1 MKLLR
6 LGAGAKKCQ
15 ILLFGLGLI
24 GGAIDRSLRF
34 RFHGN
39 GEMLPYDWQDADQ
52 RCAQRSA
59 IWAALERNGR
69 GDRIVLIWAGGR
81 SGFGSTV
88 EDMEGE
94 TGLVD
99 ELVTFACR
107 TKARFPGS
115 AIEFHLLSS
124 AGGLFE
130 GQTHCGA
137 SSLPHPLRPYGE
149 GKMAQEIILFRAEEL
164 DGRHIYR
171 PSSVYGVT
179 GSRRVGLVA
188 ALIGNALTGATTH
201 IFGDPGTLRD
211 YVLADDIGRFVAG
224 RVSIAEHR
232 QVCVH
237 LLATGRPA
245 AVHEIIELVEHCIDA
260 PLRLR
265 FDPHPTNTRN
275 MSFLASALPKGWAST
290 PLATGVAH
298 TAILIRSQLR

>member
-6 LGAGAKKCQ
+6 LCAGTQKCQ

-24 GGAIDRSLRF
+24 GSAIDRSLCL
-34 RFHGN
+34 RFHGK
-39 GEMLPYDWQDADQ
+39 GEIRPYDWQDADLRCVQ
-52 RCAQRSA
+52 RGA
-59 IWAALERNGR
+59 IREALESDGGGGR
-69 GDRIVLIWAGGR
+69 IILVWAGGR

-94 TGLVD
+94 TLLVN

-107 TKARFPGS
+107 IKERFRDS
-115 AIEFHLLSS
+115 AVEFHLLSS

-130 GQTHCGA
+130 GQTHCSA
-137 SSLPHPLRPYGE
+137 SSRPRPMRPYGE
-149 GKMAQEIILFRAEEL
+149 GKMAQERILFRAREL

-188 ALIGNALTGATTH
+188 ALIGNGLTGATTH
-201 IFGDPGTLRD
+201 IFGNPGTLRD
-211 YVLADDIGRFVAG
+211 YVLADDVGRFVAG
-224 RVSIAEHR
+224 RIAIAEHGPVR
-232 QVCVH
+232 VH

-245 AVHEIIELVEHCIDA
+245 AVHEIIELTRRCTDA

-275 MSFLASALPKGWAST
+275 MSFLTSALPVGWTST
-290 PLATGVAH
+290 SLATGVAH
-298 TAILIRSQLR
+298 AAILIRSQLR